1 MDIIV
6 LEQYPSSR
14 RGGQGIVLFEVC
26 RVLAKRGH
34 NISLLYTQEDN
45 LLEQYQQ
52 FCTQVIKVSKFIIS
66 RPQDIANFFVDIA
79 KIRKAIATSENSI
92 ILCNEIPNV
101 AFGSVLAA
109 SKNIP
114 LIGYLHYTPD
124 PPLWMIWSKNKGLQ
138 RLKSFLVGFLH
149 KLQLNIAIK
158 RVNRFIA
165 VSQQTKLNWIDSSN
179 YDLQNII
186 DIVYNGIDLETYKPT
201 TDLSAI
207 RKEWQIPENIRIIS
221 YVGRLDK
228 EKGLETLIKAFALL
242 LKTGVEC
249 QLIIAGKP
257 VSQDEDYQKSLEQLS
272 IDLGIENYVK
282 FIGHVS
288 NPYSI
293 YQMSDITVLPSRW
306 AEPFGR
312 VIIESMACGTPVVA
326 SRIGGIPEILTG
338 EFEKL
343 LFEPEN
349 ELKLSKTLSKVIDW
363 REKEPELSHKC
374 RQHISS
380 KFSLGK
386 TVDGIEQ
393 VLENQI
399 IAKILSSN
407 TEDKYGTT

>member
-45 LLEQYQQ
+45 LLQQYQE
-52 FCTQVIKVSKFIIS
+52 FCSQVIKVNKFIIS
-66 RPQDIANFFVDIA
+66 RPQDIFNFWVDIT
-79 KIRKAIATSENSI
+79 KIRKEIAITKNSI

-109 SKNIP
+109 SQNIP

-124 PPLWMIWSKNKGLQ
+124 PPLWMIWSNNKGLQ
-138 RLKSFLVGFLH
+138 RFKSLIVGFLH
-149 KLQLNIAIK
+149 KLQINIAIK
-158 RVNRFIA
+158 LVNRFIA
-165 VSQQTKLNWIDSSN
+165 VSQQTKLNWVNSSN
-179 YDLQNII
+179 FDLENII
-186 DIVYNGIDLETYKPT
+186 DVVYNGINLEAYKPT
-201 TDLSAI
+201 TDFLAI
-207 RKEWQIPENIRIIS
+207 RKEWQISDNIRVIS

-228 EKGLETLIKAFALL
+228 EKGLETLIKAFGLL
-242 LKTGVEC
+242 LNIGVEC

-257 VSQDEDYQKSLEQLS
+257 VSQDEDYQKFLEQLS
-272 IDLGIENYVK
+272 SDLRIENYVK

-288 NPYSI
+288 NPGTI

-312 VIIESMACGTPVVA
+312 VIIESMACGTPVIA

-338 EFEKL
+338 EFKKL

-349 ELKLSKTLSKVIDW
+349 EFELSKILGKVIDW
-363 REKEPELSHKC
+363 RDKEPELSNKC
-374 RQHISS
+374 RQHIAS

-386 TVDGIEQ
+386 TVDGIEK

-399 IAKILSSN
+399 LAKIPNSN

>member
-45 LLEQYQQ
+45 LLQQYEE
-52 FCTQVIKVSKFIIS
+52 FCTQVIKVNKFIIS
-66 RPQDIANFFVDIA
+66 RPQDIFNFCVDIT
-79 KIRKAIATSENSI
+79 KIREKFAKTENSI
-92 ILCNEIPNV
+92 ILCNEIPNIPF
-101 AFGSVLAA
+101 ASVLAA

-114 LIGYLHYTPD
+114 VIGYLHYTPD
-124 PPLWMIWSKNKGLQ
+124 PPLSVIWSENKGLQ
-138 RLKSFLVGFLH
+138 RFKSLFVGFLH

-158 RVNRFIA
+158 QVKRFIA
-165 VSQQTKLNWIDSSN
+165 VSQQTKLNWVDSSN
-179 YDLQNII
+179 FDLENII
-186 DIVYNGIDLETYKPT
+186 DVVYNGINLEAYQPT
-201 TDLSAI
+201 SDLSAM
-207 RKEWQIPENIRIIS
+207 RKEWQIPENIRVIS

-242 LKTGVEC
+242 LDTGVEC

-272 IDLGIENYVK
+272 SDLEIENYVK

-288 NPYSI
+288 NPCSI
-293 YQMSDITVLPSRW
+293 YQISDITVLPSRW

-343 LFEPEN
+343 LFESEN
-349 ELKLSKTLSKVIDW
+349 ELELSKRLINLIHW
-363 REKEPELSHKC
+363 RDKEPELSNKC
-374 RQHISS
+374 RQHIAS

-386 TVDGIEQ
+386 TVDGIEK
-393 VLENQI
+393 VLEN
-399 IAKILSSN
+399 
-407 TEDKYGTT
+407 

>member
-52 FCTQVIKVSKFIIS
+52 FCSQVIKVSKFIIS
-66 RPQDIANFFVDIA
+66 RPQDISNFFVDIA
-79 KIRKAIATSENSI
+79 KIRKEIATTENSV
-92 ILCNEIPNV
+92 ILCNEIPNIP
-101 AFGSVLAA
+101 FGWILTA

-124 PPLWMIWSKNKGLQ
+124 LPLWTLWSNNKGLQ
-138 RLKSFLVGFLH
+138 GFKSLLVGFLH
-149 KLQLNIAIK
+149 KLQSNIAIK
-158 RVNRFIA
+158 QVNRFIA
-165 VSQQTKLNWIDSSN
+165 VSQQTKSNWVNSSN
-179 YDLQNII
+179 YDLENII
-186 DIVYNGIDLETYKPT
+186 DVVYNGIDLEAYKPT
-201 TDLSAI
+201 TDFSTI
-207 RKEWQIPENIRIIS
+207 RKEWQIPENIKIIS

-242 LKTGVEC
+242 LNNEIGC

-257 VSQDEDYQKSLEQLS
+257 VSQDEDYQKSLERLS
-272 IDLGIENYVK
+272 SDLGIENYVK

-288 NPYSI
+288 NPCSI

-338 EFEKL
+338 GFEKL

-349 ELKLSKTLSKVIDW
+349 ELELSKILSKVIHW
-363 REKEPELSHKC
+363 RDKEPELSHKC
-374 RQHISS
+374 IHHIFS

-386 TVDGIEQ
+386 TVDGIEK
-393 VLENQI
+393 VLESQI
-399 IAKILSSN
+399 IAKIANSN
-407 TEDKYGTT
+407 IEDKYGTT